1 MMLHASVAGRIAK
14 GSAISVAALT
24 AALELVDDGVL
35 LLGPNLEVLAANAR
49 AIELLGHPAPRGSFL
64 TNVLPPTAAARLR
77 AAAGMLESTSST
89 QVTMLLD
96 RSHGSKVKLELSFY
110 PSAAGELQ
118 TIAILRSARGALA
131 AQLESGSAERDF
143 LTGLPTR
150 AALAARLQEVEAQ
163 TLETGHPYA
172 VLFIDLDGFKTLND
186 GWGHAAGDC
195 VLAVVAER
203 LKTAV
208 RPGDLVA
215 RYGGDEFVIVVDDI
229 TAPQLAR
236 LARRLRTMLAAPLEL
251 GGQWIA
257 ATASIGRAFGD
268 GTRPAAEVLD
278 EADRAMYR
286 AKAARRKR
294 HPH

>member
-1 MMLHASVAGRIAK
+1 MAQHMSIASRIAK
-14 GSAISVAALT
+14 GSAVSVAALA
-24 AALELVDDGVL
+24 AALDLVDDGVL
-35 LLGPNLEVLAANAR
+35 LLGPNLEVLAVNAR
-49 AIELLGHPAPRGSFL
+49 ATELLGRPAPRGSFL
-64 TNVLPPTAAARLR
+64 TDVLPPTSAARLR
-77 AAAGMLESTSST
+77 ATVRMLESTSST

-96 RSHGSKVKLELSFY
+96 RSNGSKANLELSFH
-110 PSAAGELQ
+110 PSAAGELE
-118 TIAILRSARGALA
+118 TIAILRPARGAFA
-131 AQLESGSAERDF
+131 AQLEPGSADRDY

-163 TLETGHPYA
+163 ARKTGNPYA
-172 VLFIDLDGFKTLND
+172 ILFIDLDAFKTLND
-186 GWGHAAGDC
+186 DRGHAAGDC

-236 LARRLRTMLAAPLEL
+236 LARRLRTMLAAPLEF
-251 GGQWIA
+251 GGQWIS

-268 GTRPAAEVLD
+268 RMRPASEVLD

-294 HPH
+294 HPR